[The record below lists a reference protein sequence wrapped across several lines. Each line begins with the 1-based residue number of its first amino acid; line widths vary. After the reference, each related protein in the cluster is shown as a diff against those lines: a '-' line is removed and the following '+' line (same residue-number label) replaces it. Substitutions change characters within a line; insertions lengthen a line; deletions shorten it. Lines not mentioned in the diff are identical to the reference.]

1 MKFGSEVKKSFTE
14 NHRRNYAAF
23 NKSSIFDQVQPV
35 DSGDFKRNMNKMQSK
50 SSFVPKLKEETPF
63 NRKLKEFWSKDEYLG
78 QYGTQFSTRG
88 FIQKENLKANQEHLA
103 KQIKRV
109 GLKSKKEE
117 EKLKVNNPI
126 TQQVE
131 SSQNEEKK
139 LELSKLKCAKERR
152 LSDLNSN
159 IFNENDKSLKITIQ
173 KNKPPILSE
182 EYFWDSKTKIVPT
195 EKKIGE
201 GAADTIYNSSSK
213 YSEIKFNKCKTP
225 SISSAKEMKLHN
237 LFSHFDSEEKKK
249 NINLRSQIEEKHEKD
264 NQEGLEEKFSPHKL
278 VRLSSLTSSFND
290 KNFLKS
296 NYEKREK
303 QERDVEN
310 YEIIMKKGY
319 DTTETHKIKALFT
332 NQG

>member
-23 NKSSIFDQVQPV
+23 NKSSIFDQVQPDV
-35 DSGDFKRNMNKMQSK
+35 SHDFKRNFNKMQSK

-88 FIQKENLKANQEHLA
+88 FIQKEYLKANQEHLA
-103 KQIKRV
+103 KQNKRV
-109 GLKSKKEE
+109 GLKSKNE
-117 EKLKVNNPI
+117 EKLKLNNPI

-139 LELSKLKCAKERR
+139 LELSKVKCAKERR

-173 KNKPPILSE
+173 KNKPPSLSE
-182 EYFWDSKTKIVPT
+182 EYFWDSKNKIIPT
-195 EKKIGE
+195 ENKNEAGP
-201 GAADTIYNSSSK
+201 ACANYSSSNK
-213 YSEIKFNKCKTP
+213 DSEIKFNKCKTP

-237 LFSHFDSEEKKK
+237 LFSHFDSEDKKK
-249 NINLRSQIEEKHEKD
+249 NINLRSQIEEKHEKN
-264 NQEGLEEKFSPHKL
+264 NQEGIEEKFSPHKL

-319 DTTETHKIKALFT
+319 DTTETQKIKALFT